1 MENCK
6 STSTLM
12 NQKKKFNKDDE
23 ADKVDE
29 GQYTSLIGC
38 SMYLTT
44 IRPNI
49 TFVISLLSWF
59 MHCTAGEL
67 HFQAAKRIVRYI
79 KGTMNY
85 DIKFSHLQSCML
97 HSYSDND

>member
-1 MENCK
+1 
-6 STSTLM
+6 
-12 NQKKKFNKDDE
+12 
-23 ADKVDE
+23 
-29 GQYTSLIGC
+29 
-38 SMYLTT
+38 
-44 IRPNI
+44 
-49 TFVISLLSWF
+49 

-85 DIKFSHLQSCML
+85 DIKFSHLQSFML

>member
-12 NQKKKFNKDDE
+12 NQKKKFNKDDK

-49 TFVISLLSWF
+49 TFVISLLS
-59 MHCTAGEL
+59 
-67 HFQAAKRIVRYI
+67 
-79 KGTMNY
+79 
-85 DIKFSHLQSCML
+85 
-97 HSYSDND
+97 